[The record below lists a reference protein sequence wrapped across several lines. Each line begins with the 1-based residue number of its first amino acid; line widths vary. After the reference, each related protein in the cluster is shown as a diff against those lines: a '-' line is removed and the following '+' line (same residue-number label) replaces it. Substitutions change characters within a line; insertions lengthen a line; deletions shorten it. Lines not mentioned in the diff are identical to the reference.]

1 MRISDFL
8 MCLNEDNFQV
18 QCVDEAWANAEQ
30 NSVESYKPGRM
41 NICSSVSKDLH
52 QGGASTVSAHR

>member
-1 MRISDFL
+1 

-41 NICSSVSKDLH
+41 NICSSVSKVLH
-52 QGGASTVSAHR
+52 QGGASTVSAQR